1 VAVSLVY
8 PSVTATEFHQHLRAG
23 SFVPAAHA
31 IPADPPELAA
41 EAIVFAI
48 TSGAAHVLVGDPPRA
63 ITPGA
68 DDAWGALL
76 ARQAPR
82 PGADSGETV
91 M

>member
-1 VAVSLVY
+1 
-8 PSVTATEFHQHLRAG
+8 
-23 SFVPAAHA
+23 
-31 IPADPPELAA
+31 
-41 EAIVFAI
+41 VFAI
-48 TSGAAHVLVGDPPRA
+48 TSGEAHVLVGDPPRA

-82 PGADSGETV
+82 PGAGSGETV